1 MSDTFLYVFP
11 ADPLMAKPDWA
22 QLKHGL
28 LERGLVAVPKEGPR
42 LVYSTD
48 KLWSNISQDLRLESD
63 HSACRSTSTLAGILA
78 ILRQKAVV
86 PPYFVVDTTGMSIPQ
101 FAEALKQGG
110 YLSPGFVPSFDEE
123 LHQGASFASFCD
135 LSQADNSTVI
145 TYIDAGSRMAVH
157 CGDSLQMH
165 PGIPGTDRVLEDGLD
180 FLSRWCEDPAETWC
194 DPETGRRYGLF
205 DLDWEST
212 LAAGRCMLEFLQPG
226 YLNAPKV
233 AELLQE
239 ISGQPWR
246 FAFTHI

>member
-22 QLKHGL
+22 QLKRGL
-28 LERGLVAVPKEGPR
+28 LERGLIAVPKDGPR

-48 KLWSNISQDLRLESD
+48 KLWSDITKDLRLESD
-63 HSACRSTSTLAGILA
+63 HLARRKTSTLEGMLA
-78 ILRQKAVV
+78 ILHEKSVV
-86 PPYFVVDTTGMSIPQ
+86 PPYFAIDTAGMSIPQ
-101 FAEALKQGG
+101 FAEVLKQRG
-110 YLSPGFVPSFDEE
+110 YLSPGFVPSFKEE
-123 LHQGASFASFCD
+123 LYQGPSFASYCD
-135 LSQADNSTVI
+135 LSRADNSTVI
-145 TYIDAGSRMAVH
+145 TYIDGGSRMTVH
-157 CGDSLQMH
+157 CGENLQMH
-165 PGIPGTDRVLEDGLD
+165 PIIPGTDRVLEDGLD
-180 FLSRWCEDPAETWC
+180 FLSRWCDDPGETWC

-212 LAAGRCMLEFLQPG
+212 LAAGRCLLEFLRPA